1 MPATDTRQHH
11 LPRYSG
17 IPTFMRVPL
26 ASEPGKVDI
35 ALLGVPFDGGVS
47 ARPGARHGP
56 REMRNQ
62 SSMMRG
68 IHPVLGINPFE
79 VCRVADVGDVPLPQ
93 VYDLEASHRAIRDF
107 VQPFY
112 ASGGK
117 VLAAGG
123 DHSIT
128 YPIFQAM
135 AREQPIAMV
144 HIDAH
149 TDTWDEHAGSKFT
162 HGSPFRRAVEA
173 GLLDPR
179 KTIQIGIRGAQ
190 NSDEGWRYSLDQ
202 GMRVVFMDEFERL
215 GVDAVIAEAR
225 RVVGDA
231 PVYLSFDVDG
241 LDPVYTP
248 GTGTPEIGGITTR
261 EALGLLR
268 GLQGLNFVGAD
279 VVEVSPPFDPSGN
292 TALVGATLMYEC
304 LCLLAASYVKPC

>member
-26 ASEPGKVDI
+26 ASEPSEVDI

-304 LCLLAASYVKPC
+304 LCLLAGSYVKPC

>member
-26 ASEPGKVDI
+26 ASEPGEVDI

-304 LCLLAASYVKPC
+304 LCLLAGSYVKPC